1 MIPRPHRS
9 PTCDRQLPAEQYSL
23 SFFRP
28 PSGGLFYICH
38 CGGRCRTGCRC
49 LSNRRSPSVQQG
61 GAGALSSSIDGFPP
75 IYKLAFRSRSAVL
88 PPLWLAIQ
96 AVLSGPAGPRR
107 ATRALQVVNAWNP
120 SASAGLRPIWPAARA
135 LVVASK
141 AAAALDAVGFGLALQ
156 SQFRVGAQFIPSR
169 SPARSSA
176 CSSS

>member
-107 ATRALQVVNAWNP
+107 ATRALQVECLEPIGFRRAP
-120 SASAGLRPIWPAARA
+120 AIWPAARA
-135 LVVASK
+135 LVVAGK